1 MADHMNMTVGWIT
14 FVAIVSGVLAL
25 DLGLFHRK
33 SKEIPI
39 REALIWSGVWVGLA
53 LSFNV
58 AIYFWQGS
66 QAALE
71 FLTGYLIE
79 KSLSLDNIFVFYL
92 IFSYFRVLRRHQYKV
107 LFWGIIGALVMR
119 IVFIVAGI
127 SLIERFDW
135 IVYLFGVFLIFTGVR
150 MLKKKDVGVHP
161 EHNPVLRLFRRVFS
175 VTKQFE
181 DTQFFVRRDGKLLA
195 TPLFIVLLVV
205 ESTDVVFAVDSIPA
219 ILAITRDPFIVYT
232 SNVFAI
238 LGLRALYFA
247 LSGMIGRFEHLHY
260 GLGVLLAFVG
270 VKMLLSDV
278 VHLPSW
284 LTLAAITVILG
295 VSILMSL
302 RKTKKTGNKAA

>member
-1 MADHMNMTVGWIT
+1 
-14 FVAIVSGVLAL
+14 VSGVLAL

-119 IVFIVAGI
+119 IVFILAGI

-181 DTQFFVRRDGKLLA
+181 DTQFFVRRDGKLFA